1 MKNLLHQTGNVFT
14 PVAFRPARQV
24 YGGNDGAEGAGGAP
38 PNGAESQKEGEQA
51 KTTDQMQAELNTR
64 VQSLRTSVKKFEN
77 DANPAIKDLAK
88 NADDQLKQLET
99 TGQNLSEAE
108 KQNVLTQV
116 ERILAEAGQRR
127 GFESTKKDIQI
138 DAEIGKGRIRPMFEE
153 TLKPYNDKVSPETLN
168 KIKDAMNT
176 AMGAQ
181 TGVINVQMGIGI
193 NLEYDAAKFAEL
205 SQQAD
210 GIAKK
215 MKGEDPA
222 FSDQLVKIYNNFLT
236 ERDALVFAEYAK
248 GNECKQH
255 VTSEIAAAKG
265 TIQHDIDK
273 QEGRFS
279 NGILKIES
287 LNQLEKQTVADLDGL
302 KPEEGAKK
310 ALVLAHMRDEMNK
323 LIDVNADK
331 KVGDLVSER
340 NKTELTAVTTRL
352 EELRNASGTLQ
363 QRMANMQ
370 AKGESV
376 PPALIE
382 EARNAFK
389 AFSDQKAASE
399 QMAREMKDPVYRQ
412 MVDNLKADQGLNRPL
427 TDPGYESL
435 LKPRE
440 PKPAAQ
446 DTELPVEQERIDA
459 VAGKNNTIMSTLVP
473 GMNAR
478 LDVEGIKVDV
488 SKQPF
493 GYVVNGKVFPEANQ
507 AYAEAISV
515 ADHELAARAVQMYRG
530 QGEQPAPPVAETAA
544 PAAATPPTE
553 KPAAIPPIA
562 ETHDA
567 GAPPGGAPVAET
579 PLPAEPPAQPM
590 EVTLNPSIKLPPG

>member
-1 MKNLLHQTGNVFT
+1 M
-14 PVAFRPARQV
+14 RQV
-24 YGGNDGAEGAGGAP
+24 FFVDGQNTVATAERAEAPKEAG
-38 PNGAESQKEGEQA
+38 SA
-51 KTTDQMQAELNTR
+51 KTPDQMKAELNTK
-64 VQSLRTSVKKFEN
+64 VQSLRTSVNKYEN
-77 DANPAIKDLAK
+77 DANPKIKELAK
-88 NADDQLKQLET
+88 NAGDQLKQLET
-99 TGQNLSEAE
+99 PGQNLSEAE

-127 GFESTKKDIQI
+127 EFESKKIYMQA
-138 DAEIGKGRIRPMFEE
+138 DAEIGKGRIQPMFEE
-153 TLKPYNDKVSPETLN
+153 TLKPYKDKVSPETLN
-168 KIKDAMNT
+168 KIKEAMNS

-181 TGVINVQMGIGI
+181 TGAINAQMGIGI
-193 NLEYDAAKFAEL
+193 NLAYDAAKFAEL
-205 SQQAD
+205 SQQVD

-248 GNECKQH
+248 GNECKQL
-255 VTSEIAAAKG
+255 VSSEIASAKG
-265 TIQHDIDK
+265 TIQKDIDK

-279 NGILKIES
+279 NGILRIES
-287 LNQLEKQTVADLDGL
+287 LNQLEKQTLADLGGL

-310 ALVLAHMRDEMNK
+310 ALVLANMRDEMNK
-323 LIDVNADK
+323 LMNVNADK

-340 NKTELTAVTTRL
+340 NKTELTAATASL

-363 QRMANMQ
+363 QRMANIQ
-370 AKGESV
+370 AKGEGV

-389 AFSDQKAASE
+389 AFNDQKAASE
-399 QMAREMKDPVYRQ
+399 QMAREMKDPVYQQ
-412 MVDNLKADQGLNRPL
+412 MVDNLKADQGVNRPL

-435 LKPRE
+435 LKNRE
-440 PKPAAQ
+440 PKPAVT
-446 DTELPVEQERIDA
+446 DTELPPEQERIDA
-459 VAGKNNTIMSTLVP
+459 VAGKNNTIMSTLAP

-488 SKQPF
+488 SKQSF

-515 ADHELAARAVQMYRG
+515 ADHELAARAVQTYRT
-530 QGEQPAPPVAETAA
+530 QEATPATEAPPAVAET
-544 PAAATPPTE
+544 TPPVVS
-553 KPAAIPPIA
+553 APIA
-562 ETHDA
+562 ETPDA
-567 GAPPGGAPVAET
+567 GAPPAEQPVAGAPPANET
-579 PLPAEPPAQPM
+579 SSAQPV
-590 EVTLNPSIKLPPG
+590 EVTLNPTIKPSAG